1 MALISFRVGL
11 LFLDLIVCLFRLFWL
26 CDCVLKC
33 LWRFFVFGRV
43 CARELRLNLHFFGF
57 FINTNRSNLCPSSW
71 MLCLYLEMIMRGFC
85 LGVIV
90 LDLIVCLLRFLGFAW
105 LKMNA
110 HQTNHRT
117 QKAWNRKAIRLYL
130 TTYML
135 DMLWFVVLFDLPPRM
150 VIMIFV
156 FLSQSAWFLRQWVME
171 RCEIN
176 GTN

>member
-1 MALISFRVGL
+1 MTNVVVVSWNFCKGFSFH
-11 LFLDLIVCLFRLFWL
+11 FFFWGM
-26 CDCVLKC
+26 CK
-33 LWRFFVFGRV
+33 RIAFN
-43 CARELRLNLHFFGF
+43 LRFFGF
-57 FINTNRSNLCPSSW
+57 FKNMNKLNLCSSSW
-71 MLCLYLEMIMRGFC
+71 MLCLHLEMIARGFR
-85 LGVIV
+85 LEAIV
-90 LDLIVCLLRFLGFAW
+90 LDLIVWLLRFLGFAW